1 VTFLST
7 DVEDSAR
14 LWESDPAA
22 MAEAVKAHDAIVR
35 LTIERHGGHVFATR
49 GNGFRAAF
57 SSVVNAVTAAVKSQP
72 ELRGDDAIP
81 RPT

>member
-49 GNGFRAAF
+49 GNGFRGDGCSQVPAGAA
-57 SSVVNAVTAAVKSQP
+57 
-72 ELRGDDAIP
+72 R
-81 RPT
+81 